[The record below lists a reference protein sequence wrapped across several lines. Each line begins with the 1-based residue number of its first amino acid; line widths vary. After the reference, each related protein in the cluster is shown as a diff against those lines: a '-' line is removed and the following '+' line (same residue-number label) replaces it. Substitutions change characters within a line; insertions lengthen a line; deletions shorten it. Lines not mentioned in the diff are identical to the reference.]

1 MKDRVSESG
10 VIEDRELAEYY
21 SLMAKRHMRIP
32 CQRVLSRIK
41 AKGIEKGKALD
52 VGTGPGIFPIFL
64 SKALPNVQ
72 FKAIDLSPVMVEISR
87 KNAIEAGLRDGID
100 TFDRAKPRFLN
111 RGNGSTSLSTGS
123 RPRVYRRGSPSR
135 AESREKRRSVSTL
148 SIPRV
153 PVLNEVE
160 GSDRGVEWVDFQV
173 GSAYSLPCEDH
184 SLDLLL
190 CINTLHHLDKPVAFF
205 NEVARALKEGGGF
218 VIVDFHRD
226 SSPFL
231 IWGFNVL
238 WKLFFKSHPKA
249 KEGFL
254 ESIRS
259 SYTLEECRNF
269 LKESALKNWTLSTRT
284 VEMWIESTPAQNSG

>member
-1 MKDRVSESG
+1 MRERISESG

-21 SLMAKRHMRIP
+21 SLMAKRYMRIP

-100 TFDRAKPRFLN
+100 
-111 RGNGSTSLSTGS
+111 
-123 RPRVYRRGSPSR
+123 
-135 AESREKRRSVSTL
+135 
-148 SIPRV
+148 
-153 PVLNEVE
+153 
-160 GSDRGVEWVDFQV
+160 FQV
-173 GSAYSLPCEDH
+173 DSAYSLPCKDH

-190 CINTLHHLDKPVAFF
+190 CINTLHHLDRPVDFF
-205 NEVARALKEGGGF
+205 NEVARSLKDGGSF

-226 SSPFL
+226 TSF
-231 IWGFNVL
+231 IFVGIFNL
-238 WKLFFKSHPKA
+238 FWKYFFGKYPEA
-249 KEGFL
+249 KRGFL
-254 ESIRS
+254 ESVYS
-259 SYTLEECRNF
+259 SYTIEECRTF
-269 LKESALKNWTLSTRT
+269 LKQSKLKDWKLYTRT
-284 VEMWIESTPAQNSG
+284 VEMWIESTGAE